1 MVSWENVTKV
11 FASDL
16 LKSAVVALDD
26 VSFSLREGSMTGY
39 LGANGAGKTT
49 SLKIA
54 LGFTAASKGEIKFSP
69 VLGASPKE
77 ALARTG
83 FLPERP
89 YFYPHLTGREF
100 SDYMGALSG
109 VPKATLMKRR
119 QDLAERLKIA
129 HALNRPLRT
138 YSKGMLQRMG
148 FLVAVQ
154 HDPALVILDEPL
166 SGLDPVGRKEFKDM
180 MGEINRQG
188 KTVFFSTHVV
198 SDVEETCDD
207 VVFLRQGKLAFSGGV
222 AELLARHTSRR
233 FRIVLSAPPHAQWV
247 CPTVSSI
254 YHAGVWTLVVED
266 AHRDSLVQ
274 EAVAAGA
281 AVLGI
286 SSEGANLEEIF
297 YGIQS

>member
-11 FASDL
+11 FATDL

-54 LGFTAASKGEIKFSP
+54 LGFTAASKGKIRFSP

-89 YFYPHLTGREF
+89 YFYPHLTGGEF

-109 VPKATLMKRR
+109 VPRTSLTKRR
-119 QDLAERLKIA
+119 QHLAERLKID

-198 SDVEETCDD
+198 SDVEETCDE

-222 AELLARHTSRR
+222 ADLMARHASRR
-233 FRIVLSAPPHAQWV
+233 FRVVLAASPDACWDT
-247 CPTVSSI
+247 PTVSSL

-266 AHRDSLVQ
+266 AYREGLVR
-274 EAVAAGA
+274 EAVGAGA
-281 AVLGI
+281 GLLGV
-286 SSEGANLEEIF
+286 SPEGASLEEIF
-297 YGIQS
+297 YGLQS